1 LADQDYGTV
10 VQGGLKTWTVVLTDS
25 AGWAVGS
32 DSWTWKMLVGRD
44 SAPTTAVVTITSTS
58 SVITTVTD
66 TSDTMTLV
74 FNLTRLN
81 SDLLTPGR
89 YLVEIE
95 GLSGTDERYYDE
107 AHGAFLSR
115 TPEGGG

>member
-1 LADQDYGTV
+1 MADLNYGTV
-10 VQGGLKTWTVVLTDS
+10 IQGGLDQWTVIITDLV
-25 AGWAVGS
+25 GWAAGS
-32 DSWTWKMLVGRD
+32 NSWTWKMLVGRD
-44 SAPTTAVVTITSTS
+44 SAPTTAVVTITATS
-58 SVITTVTD
+58 AAITTVLE

-74 FNLTRLN
+74 FDLSRAN

-95 GLSGTDERYYDE
+95 GTDGTDERYYDCV
-107 AHGAFLSR
+107 HGYLNSR